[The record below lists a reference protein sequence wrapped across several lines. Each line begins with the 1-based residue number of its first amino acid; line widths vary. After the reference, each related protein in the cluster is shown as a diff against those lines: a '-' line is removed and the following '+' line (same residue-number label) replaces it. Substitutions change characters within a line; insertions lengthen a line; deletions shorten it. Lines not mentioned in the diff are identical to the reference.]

1 MSEIK
6 ARISA
11 DVKTAMKEKDVKKRD
26 ALRLLMSAF
35 KQIEV
40 DQRVELSDSDV
51 ITIVQKQ
58 IKQRNDSVEQFEKA
72 GRDDLVVK
80 EKEEIEIFMA
90 YLPKQLTDDELTI
103 AIKAIIEKSG
113 ASSIKE
119 LGKVMGMASKE
130 LQGVADGKRISTMA
144 KGLLN

>member
-6 ARISA
+6 ERIST
-11 DVKTAMKEKDVKKRD
+11 DVKTAMKNKDTKTRD

-51 ITIVQKQ
+51 IAIVQKQ
-58 IKQRNDSVEQFEKA
+58 IKQRNDSIEQFEKA
-72 GRDDLVVK
+72 GRDDLIVK
-80 EKEEIEIFMA
+80 EREEIEIFTP
-90 YLPKQLTDDELTI
+90 YLPKQLTDDELKSALKT
-103 AIKAIIEKSG
+103 IIEKTG

-130 LQGVADGKRISTMA
+130 LQGVADGKRISLTA
-144 KGLLN
+144 KAMLG

>member
-11 DVKTAMKEKDVKKRD
+11 DVKTAMKNKDTKTRD

-40 DQRVELSDSDV
+40 DKRVELSDSDV
-51 ITIVQKQ
+51 IAIVQKQ
-58 IKQRNDSVEQFEKA
+58 IKQRNDSIEQFEKA
-72 GRDDLVVK
+72 DRDDLIVK
-80 EKEEIEIFMA
+80 EREEIEIFTP
-90 YLPKQLTDDELTI
+90 YLPKQLTDDELNSALKT
-103 AIKAIIEKSG
+103 IIEKTG

-130 LQGVADGKRISTMA
+130 LQGVADGKRISLTA
-144 KGLLN
+144 KAMLS

>member
-11 DVKTAMKEKDVKKRD
+11 DVKTAMKNKDAKTRD

-40 DQRVELSDSDV
+40 DKRVELSDSDV
-51 ITIVQKQ
+51 ISIVQKQ
-58 IKQRNDSVEQFEKA
+58 IKQRNDSIEQFEKA
-72 GRDDLVVK
+72 GRDDLIAK
-80 EKEEIEIFMA
+80 EREEIEIFTP
-90 YLPKQLTDDELTI
+90 YLPKQLTDDELNSALKT
-103 AIKAIIEKSG
+103 IIEKTG

-130 LQGVADGKRISTMA
+130 LQGVADGKRISLTA
-144 KGLLN
+144 KAMLS